1 MSFQGNTLSLQG
13 FIQALQESINA
24 SMTPDNFPQ
33 PLKSRL
39 IPRNRAT
46 AKQLIRSSVLEDP
59 SGVRHL
65 CAFPAHCL
73 LDIKLF
79 EGYKAISPDAKQALL
94 KRKKLQS
101 VPALPNILDYDLI
114 VDSRCLD
121 NEVVYTESGDP
132 RWLFEFSTEEFRAL
146 IEDHAESAKFDQFSI
161 PLVSI
166 RPNMT
171 AVDQDEME
179 IKTAIETITSR
190 RIRTR
195 LAESIE
201 IPPLPLSAHNII
213 LLRNNENADGDEL
226 ASIVESDPSLASQVI
241 SWANS
246 PYYGLPGQIRSIQ
259 DAVIRVLGFDLT
271 MNLSLGLSLGK
282 NIKMPS
288 DGVFGYRS
296 YWRESVVKAMLMERL
311 VKQIPAAH
319 RPFSGLSYLSGLV
332 HNFGYLVIAE
342 VFPPY
347 FSLYCRYQE
356 ANPHVPAMYIERF
369 LFGITREQIGSFLFQ
384 AWGIPDEVCS
394 AVRHLHN
401 ASYEG
406 LHHEYANL
414 LYIVNQLVQSDGEI
428 RLGKLPETLLSRLH
442 LERSAIEDAIENIV
456 NFNEELNSLA
466 EMLEKASR

>member
-1 MSFQGNTLSLQG
+1 MHLQG
-13 FIQALQESINA
+13 LVQLLKESIA
-24 SMTPDNFPQ
+24 SSVLPDDLP
-33 PLKSRL
+33 PALTSRRV
-39 IPRNRAT
+39 PRNRAT
-46 AKQLIRSSVLEDP
+46 ARQLVRSSLLEAAN
-59 SGVRHL
+59 GVRYL
-65 CAFPAHCL
+65 FAFPANCL
-73 LDIKLF
+73 LDMKL
-79 EGYKAISPDAKQALL
+79 YPDYTAISPDAKQALL
-94 KRKKLQS
+94 KRKKIQS
-101 VPALPNILDYDLI
+101 VPALPEVIDYDLVI
-114 VDSRCLD
+114 DNRCFD
-121 NEVVYTESGDP
+121 NDIIFTESGDP
-132 RWLFEFSTEEFRAL
+132 AWLLEFTREEYKALAEAFSNSTRV
-146 IEDHAESAKFDQFSI
+146 DSFSI
-161 PLVSI
+161 PLVSV

-171 AVDQDEME
+171 AVEQDETE
-179 IKTAIETITSR
+179 IRAAIETITSR

-213 LLRNNENADGDEL
+213 LLRADENAGAEEL
-226 ASIVESDPSLASQVI
+226 AAIVESDPSLASQVI

-271 MNLSLGLSLGK
+271 MNLSLGLSMGK
-282 NIKMPS
+282 NLKIPS
-288 DGVFGYRS
+288 DGVFGYRG
-296 YWRESVVKAMLMERL
+296 YWREAVMKAMLMERL
-311 VKQIPAAH
+311 VRQIPAAN
-319 RPFSGLSYLSGLV
+319 RPFAGLSYLSGLV

-384 AWGIPDEVCS
+384 SWGIPDEVCN

-414 LYIVNQLVQSDGEI
+414 LYLVNQLVQPDGEL
-428 RLGKLPETLLSRLH
+428 RVGKLPETLLNRLH
-442 LERSAIEDAIENIV
+442 LERSKIEATVADISS
-456 NFNEELNSLA
+456 FNEELTTLA
-466 EMLEKASR
+466 EMLEKAGR

>member
-1 MSFQGNTLSLQG
+1 MSLQG
-13 FIQALQESINA
+13 LIQALKESL
-24 SMTPDNFPQ
+24 SQSVSPENFPQ
-33 PLKSRL
+33 QLKSRL
-39 IPRNRAT
+39 VPRNRAT
-46 AKQLIRSSVLEDP
+46 AKQLVRSSVLEDP
-59 SGVRHL
+59 DGVRHL
-65 CAFPAHCL
+65 MAFPAHCL
-73 LDIKLF
+73 LDMKL
-79 EGYKAISPDAKQALL
+79 YQDYRAITPDAKHSLL
-94 KRKKLQS
+94 KRKKIQS
-101 VPALPNILDYDLI
+101 VPALPEVIDYDLV
-114 VDSRCLD
+114 VDSRCFD
-121 NEVVYTESGDP
+121 NETIFTESGDP
-132 RWLFEFSTEEFRAL
+132 AWLFEFSSDEYKAL
-146 IEDHAESAKFDQFSI
+146 IEEFNTSARIEQFAI

-166 RPNMT
+166 RPNLT

-179 IKTAIETITSR
+179 IKAAVETITSR

-213 LLRNNENADGDEL
+213 MLRNNDHADGDDL
-226 ASIVESDPSLASQVI
+226 AAIVESDPSLASQVI

-288 DGVFGYRS
+288 DGVFGYRN
-296 YWRESVVKAMLMERL
+296 YWREAVMKAMLMERL
-311 VKQIPAAH
+311 VKQIPSAH
-319 RPFSGLSYLSGLV
+319 RPVVGLSYLSGLV
-332 HNFGYLVIAE
+332 NNFGYLVIAE

-369 LFGITREQIGSFLFQ
+369 LFGITREQIGSYLFQ
-384 AWGIPDEVCS
+384 SWGIPDEVCS
-394 AVRHLHN
+394 AIRHLHN

-414 LYIVNQLVQSDGEI
+414 LYVVNQLVQNDGEV
-428 RLGKLPETLLSRLH
+428 RLGKLPETMLTRLH
-442 LERSAIEDAIENIV
+442 LDRSLVEEAVEDV
-456 NFNEELNSLA
+456 SGFNEELNSLA
-466 EMLEKASR
+466 EMLEKASK

>member
-1 MSFQGNTLSLQG
+1 MSLQG
-13 FIQALQESINA
+13 LIQALKESL
-24 SMTPDNFPQ
+24 SQSVSPENFPQ
-33 PLKSRL
+33 QLKSRL
-39 IPRNRAT
+39 VPRNRAT
-46 AKQLIRSSVLEDP
+46 AKQLVRSSVLEGPD
-59 SGVRHL
+59 GVRHL
-65 CAFPAHCL
+65 MAFPAHCL
-73 LDIKLF
+73 LDMKL
-79 EGYKAISPDAKQALL
+79 YQDYRAITPDAKQSLL
-94 KRKKLQS
+94 KRKKIQS
-101 VPALPNILDYDLI
+101 VPALPEVIDYDLV
-114 VDSRCLD
+114 VDSRCFD
-121 NEVVYTESGDP
+121 NETIFTESGDP
-132 RWLFEFSTEEFRAL
+132 AWLFEFSSDEYKAL
-146 IEDHAESAKFDQFSI
+146 IEEFNTSARIEQFAI

-166 RPNMT
+166 RPNLT

-179 IKTAIETITSR
+179 IKAAVETITSR

-213 LLRNNENADGDEL
+213 MLRNNDHADGDDL
-226 ASIVESDPSLASQVI
+226 AAIVESDPSLASQVI

-288 DGVFGYRS
+288 DGVFGYRN
-296 YWRESVVKAMLMERL
+296 YWREAVMKAMLMERL
-311 VKQIPAAH
+311 VKQIPSAH
-319 RPFSGLSYLSGLV
+319 RPVVGLSYLSGLV
-332 HNFGYLVIAE
+332 NNFGYLVIAE

-369 LFGITREQIGSFLFQ
+369 LFGITREQIGSYLFQ
-384 AWGIPDEVCS
+384 SWGIPDEVCS
-394 AVRHLHN
+394 AIRHLHN

-414 LYIVNQLVQSDGEI
+414 LYVVNQLVQNDGEV
-428 RLGKLPETLLSRLH
+428 RLGKLPETMLTRLH
-442 LERSAIEDAIENIV
+442 LDRALVEEAVEDISS
-456 NFNEELNSLA
+456 FNEELNSLA
-466 EMLEKASR
+466 EMLEKASK

>member
-1 MSFQGNTLSLQG
+1 MSFQGFVQILRENITQG
-13 FIQALQESINA
+13 VSPN
-24 SMTPDNFPQ
+24 SFPQ
-33 PLKSRL
+33 LLKDRL
-39 IPRNRAT
+39 VPRNQAT
-46 AKQLIRSSVLEDP
+46 AKQLVRSSILEDAN
-59 SGVRHL
+59 GVRHIF
-65 CAFPAHCL
+65 AFPAHCL
-73 LDIKLF
+73 LDVKLYPD
-79 EGYKAISPDAKQALL
+79 YKTITPDAKLALL

-101 VPALPNILDYDLI
+101 VPAIPDVLDYDLI

-121 NEVVYTESGDP
+121 NDTVFTESGDP
-132 RWLFEFSTEEFRAL
+132 RWLFEFTADEFKEL
-146 IEDHAESAKFDQFSI
+146 INTFDQAKFDQFSI

-179 IKTAIETITSR
+179 IKAAIETITSR

-195 LAESIE
+195 LAESLE
-201 IPPLPLSAHNII
+201 IPPLPLSAHKIM
-213 LLRNNENADGDEL
+213 LLRADENADGDDL

-288 DGVFGYRS
+288 DGVFGYRN
-296 YWRESVVKAMLMERL
+296 YWREAVVKAMLMERL
-311 VKQIPAAH
+311 VKQIPSAH

-369 LFGITREQIGSFLFQ
+369 LFGITREQIASFLFQ
-384 AWGIPDEVCS
+384 AWGLPDEVCS

-406 LHHEYANL
+406 AHHEYTNL
-414 LYIVNQLVQSDGEI
+414 LYIVNQLVQSDGSVH
-428 RLGKLPETLLSRLH
+428 LGRLPETLLSRLH
-442 LERSAIEDAIENIV
+442 LSLEAIEGTIEGINK
-456 NFNEELNSLA
+456 FNDELNQLA
-466 EMLEKASR
+466 EMLEKASK

>member
-1 MSFQGNTLSLQG
+1 MSLQG
-13 FIQALQESINA
+13 LVQALKE
-24 SMTPDNFPQ
+24 SMTQSVTPDDFPK

-39 IPRNRAT
+39 VPRNRAT
-46 AKQLIRSSVLEDP
+46 AKQLVRSSVLEDP
-59 SGVRHL
+59 DGVRHL
-65 CAFPAHCL
+65 FAFPAHCL
-73 LDIKLF
+73 LDMKL
-79 EGYKAISPDAKQALL
+79 YQNYRAISPDAKQSLL
-94 KRKKLQS
+94 KRKKILS
-101 VPALPNILDYDLI
+101 VPAIPEVIDYDLI
-114 VDSRCLD
+114 VDSRCFD
-121 NEVVYTESGDP
+121 NETVFTESGDP
-132 RWLFEFSTEEFRAL
+132 AWLLEFTGEEYKAL
-146 IEDHAESAKFDQFSI
+146 IEDFSSSAKIEQFAI

-166 RPNMT
+166 RPNLT

-179 IKTAIETITSR
+179 IKAAVETITSR

-213 LLRNNENADGDEL
+213 MLRGDENAGAEEL

-246 PYYGLPGQIRSIQ
+246 PYYGLPGQIRSIE

-288 DGVFGYRS
+288 DGVFGYRN
-296 YWRESVVKAMLMERL
+296 YWREAVMKAMLMERL
-311 VKQIPAAH
+311 VKQIPAAN
-319 RPFSGLSYLSGLV
+319 RPFVGLSYLSGLV
-332 HNFGYLVIAE
+332 NNFGYLVIAE

-384 AWGIPDEVCS
+384 TWGIPDEVCS
-394 AVRHLHN
+394 AIRHLHN

-414 LYIVNQLVQSDGEI
+414 LYIVNQLVQSDGEV
-428 RLGKLPETLLSRLH
+428 RLGKLPETVLNRVH
-442 LERSAIEDAIENIV
+442 LDRAKIEETLADISS
-456 NFNEELNSLA
+456 FNEELNSLA
-466 EMLEKASR
+466 EMLEKASK